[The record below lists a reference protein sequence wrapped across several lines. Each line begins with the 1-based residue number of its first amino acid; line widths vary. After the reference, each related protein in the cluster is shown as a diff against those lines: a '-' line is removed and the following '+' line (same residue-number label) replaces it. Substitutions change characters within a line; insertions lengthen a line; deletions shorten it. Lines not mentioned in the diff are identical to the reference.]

1 MASIDHYAVLDLKPD
16 AAPEEIK
23 KAYRSM
29 AVKTHPD
36 RGGATHLFRMVQE
49 AYETLSDPDKRAAY
63 DRQNGVTP
71 EPAYTEPEQEPA
83 PYDEPAHEESAYE
96 EPEAHEPGIPAEE
109 PAGTP
114 RGRRSGLWKA
124 KVITIAVVIAGLAG
138 YWLFQDIGLLKLT
151 QPNSLYR
158 LSIGNSVPA
167 IVYFVLWGFG
177 TLVASTASDGFT
189 AVKVPFI
196 CNALAGFFAL
206 VTATGTFPVW
216 TLALGTGLALT
227 VAIALPIRARTGA

>member
-29 AVKTHPD
+29 AFKTHPD
-36 RGGATHLFRMVQE
+36 RGGVTHLFRMVQE
-49 AYETLSDPDKRAAY
+49 AYETLSDPDKRSAY

-71 EPAYTEPEQEPA
+71 EPAYTEPVPEPA
-83 PYDEPAHEESAYE
+83 YSEPDASYLDDEPETFPDD
-96 EPEAHEPGIPAEE
+96 EPVLVPEDAAPVR
-109 PAGTP
+109 AGKLQ
-114 RGRRSGLWKA
+114 RA
-124 KVITIAVVIAGLAG
+124 KIITIAVVIAGLAG
-138 YWLFQDIGLLKLT
+138 YWIYQDIGLLKLT
-151 QPNSLYR
+151 QPDSLYR

-167 IVYFVLWGFG
+167 IVYFVLWGFS

-196 CNALAGFFAL
+196 CTVLAGFFAL